1 MGSGLKPSPFYLLR
15 KIAQIAVSELHARE
29 VEVLPNARGSSAMT
43 LVPTSRPKEP
53 QDRRT
58 EKR

>member
-1 MGSGLKPSPFYLLR
+1 LKPSPFYLLR